1 MKLKIL
7 GSVSPYS
14 KLDKNCIGYLITDK
28 SNKILL
34 DCGSGVTRL
43 MNFPSDLEN
52 LTIIISHLH
61 KDHYADLAAI
71 AYASYTYH
79 NLGLLEKKIDVYIP
93 SDNSL
98 EDYNYLMNYGKENYF
113 NIHTFTEKSSI
124 DIGGI
129 NITFCQTKHPVLTFA
144 INVTKDD
151 IKISYTADTGY
162 DDKLSLFCKEA
173 NILISDASFLEE
185 QKKDNNAHLSA
196 KEAALIAKDGNVQ
209 KLVLSHLFPEID
221 KSCYL
226 KEAQSIFKNVEV
238 AIENKEYDL

>member
-34 DCGSGVTRL
+34 DCGSAVTRL
-43 MNFPSDLEN
+43 MTFPSDLEN

-79 NLGLLEKKIDVYIP
+79 NLGLLKEKIDVYIP
-93 SDNSL
+93 NDNSL

-113 NIHTFTEKSSI
+113 NFHIYDENSSI
-124 DIGGI
+124 NVEGI
-129 NITFCQTKHPVLTFA
+129 NITFYQTNHPVLTFA
-144 INVTKDD
+144 INVIKDD
-151 IKISYTADTGY
+151 IKVSYTADTGY
-162 DDKLSLFCKEA
+162 DNKLSSFCKNA

-185 QKKDNNAHLSA
+185 QKKGNNAHL
-196 KEAALIAKDGNVQ
+196 
-209 KLVLSHLFPEID
+209 
-221 KSCYL
+221 
-226 KEAQSIFKNVEV
+226 
-238 AIENKEYDL
+238 